1 MRTRRITVPLC
12 MLLMFSLSCASISQD
27 TIAAIERPVDCS
39 SASEDVA
46 YLEDAKSGFFGRLI
60 AGITAVLPP
69 GSFIVIG
76 RGLFNSP
83 DGIWTDKWKV
93 AFGSYNRRMDTKIA
107 ATRQQCI
114 TEPSPPMEM
123 ESQ

>member
-1 MRTRRITVPLC
+1 MRTRPTIVCLS
-12 MLLMFSLSCASISQD
+12 MLLVFALSCASISQE
-27 TIAAIERPVDCS
+27 TIAAIEKPVNCS

-46 YLEDAKSGFFGRLI
+46 YLDDEKSGFFGRLF

-76 RGLFNSP
+76 RDIFGAP

-93 AFGSYNRRMDTKIA
+93 ASGSYNQKIDDKIA
-107 ATRQQCI
+107 GTKRQCG
-114 TEPSPPMEM
+114 E
-123 ESQ
+123 

>member
-1 MRTRRITVPLC
+1 MGTRHTIIPLS
-12 MLLMFSLSCASISQD
+12 LLLVFSLSCASISQE
-27 TIAAIERPVDCS
+27 TIAAIKKPVDCS

-46 YLEDAKSGFFGRLI
+46 YLDDEKSGFFGRLL

-76 RGLFNSP
+76 RDLFGAP

-93 AFGSYNRRMDTKIA
+93 ASGSYNRKIDDKIA
-107 ATRQQCI
+107 GTKQQCGGQASAMDS
-114 TEPSPPMEM
+114 EY
-123 ESQ
+123 